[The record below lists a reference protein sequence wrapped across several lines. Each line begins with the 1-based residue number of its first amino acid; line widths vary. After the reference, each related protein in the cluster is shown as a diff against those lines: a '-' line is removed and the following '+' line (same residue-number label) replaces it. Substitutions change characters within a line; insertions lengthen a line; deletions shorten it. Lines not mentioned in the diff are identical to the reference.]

1 MALGILALGN
11 LAKLVFLLLGV
22 SMWFWSVSL
31 AKRKSSCIRDWTIFF
46 VPSLEFFVKYL
57 LKIGHSLI
65 FRLGKRKIIIQVARF
80 LAVIIFVSVS
90 KVGLRETLKHQI
102 RFIDSKHPEHDKKT
116 FNCDHCTKSF
126 IFKASL
132 QKHLENQRTMA
143 RNRDKKINLGLM
155 EKNRRKKYDEH

>member
-1 MALGILALGN
+1 
-11 LAKLVFLLLGV
+11 
-22 SMWFWSVSL
+22 MWFWSVSLADQLSGQFLIFLL
-31 AKRKSSCIRDWTIFF
+31 AKRKSSCIRDRTIFF

-65 FRLGKRKIIIQVARF
+65 SRLDKRKIIIQVLQIARL
-80 LAVIIFVSVS
+80 LAVIIFMSVSV
-90 KVGLRETLKHQI
+90 VGLRENLKHKI

-132 QKHLENQRTMA
+132 QKHLENQKTMA

>member
-1 MALGILALGN
+1 MLRFKFAQLDTLMELAIINCDCTFG
-11 LAKLVFLLLGV
+11 
-22 SMWFWSVSL
+22 
-31 AKRKSSCIRDWTIFF
+31 SSCLITSFSLWIGFCVLNFISILSERDA
-46 VPSLEFFVKYL
+46 
-57 LKIGHSLI
+57 KINLYKNSHY
-65 FRLGKRKIIIQVARF
+65 A
-80 LAVIIFVSVS
+80 
-90 KVGLRETLKHQI
+90 RETQRLRKNLKHKI